1 MIRQMPDFKRTVLVV
16 DDNDVNRNILG
27 AIVEREY
34 NVIYAKNGREAL
46 KQIELNASFLS
57 LVLLDLIMPELD
69 GFEVLEE
76 LAKDSALRK
85 LPVIVLTSDK
95 SAEIRS
101 LELGAA
107 DFLSKPYDIPE
118 VILARIR
125 HSIQLFENARLIQAT
140 ENDFLTG
147 LYTSDYFYEYGR
159 FYDLH
164 HPDDEMD
171 AIAVDFS
178 HFHLLNELHGQDTG
192 NLVLKKIADGIK
204 NVISEKGGIA
214 CRYDA
219 DTFYVYIKHGAE
231 YITLLRE
238 ITEKLSS
245 VLSSQEI
252 RIRIGVY
259 SDKKHELNFRSR
271 FDRALQ
277 ACNGL
282 RNKADTAFAIYDEE
296 MHQQQLFNARL
307 LQDFESAINERQI
320 KVYYQPKYNILG
332 EIPLLSSCEALVRWI
347 HPELGFIN
355 PEVFIPLFE
364 ENGLVQKLDRY
375 VWKEAAAQMHRWNE
389 AYGVI
394 LPVSVN
400 VSRIDISSPDL
411 ADFICKT
418 VNENKISPKD
428 FLLEI
433 TESAYTEN
441 FQQIIDTVNILRKK
455 GFKIEMDDFG
465 AGYSSLN
472 MLTTL
477 PIDVLKL
484 DKGFIN
490 NISKGNREMRM
501 VEMILDIARFLKVP
515 VIAEGV
521 ETKEQ
526 VELLKH
532 AKCDVIQGYY
542 FSKPLPPEDFNSLI
556 EKDMEIR
563 KDISSGKK

>member
-16 DDNDVNRNILG
+16 DDDDVNRNILG

-46 KQIELNASFLS
+46 KQIELNAFFLS

-76 LAKDSALRK
+76 MAKDSALRK

-125 HSIQLFENARLIQAT
+125 HSIQFFENARLIQAT

-147 LYTSDYFYEYGR
+147 LYTSDYFYEYGK

-178 HFHLLNELHGQDTG
+178 HFHLLNELHGQETG
-192 NLVLKKIADGIK
+192 NQVLKKIADGIK

-219 DTFYVYIKHGAE
+219 DTFYVYTKHGAE
-231 YITLLRE
+231 YITLLSK

-282 RNKADTAFAIYDEE
+282 RNKVDTAFAIYDEE

-307 LQDFESAINERQI
+307 LQDFESAIKERQI

-375 VWKEAAAQMHRWNE
+375 VWKEAAAQMHKWNE

-563 KDISSGKK
+563 KDISSSKK

>member
-46 KQIELNASFLS
+46 KQIRLNVSFLS

-125 HSIQLFENARLIQAT
+125 HSIQLFENARIIQAT

-219 DTFYVYIKHGAE
+219 DTFYVYTKHGAE
-231 YITLLRE
+231 YITLLSK

-296 MHQQQLFNARL
+296 MHHQQLFNARL
-307 LQDFESAINERQI
+307 LQDFESAIKERQI

-375 VWKEAAAQMHRWNE
+375 VWKEAAAQMHKWNE

>member
-1 MIRQMPDFKRTVLVV
+1 
-16 DDNDVNRNILG
+16 
-27 AIVEREY
+27 
-34 NVIYAKNGREAL
+34 
-46 KQIELNASFLS
+46 
-57 LVLLDLIMPELD
+57 
-69 GFEVLEE
+69 
-76 LAKDSALRK
+76 
-85 LPVIVLTSDK
+85 
-95 SAEIRS
+95 
-101 LELGAA
+101 
-107 DFLSKPYDIPE
+107 
-118 VILARIR
+118 
-125 HSIQLFENARLIQAT
+125 
-140 ENDFLTG
+140 
-147 LYTSDYFYEYGR
+147 
-159 FYDLH
+159 
-164 HPDDEMD
+164 
-171 AIAVDFS
+171 
-178 HFHLLNELHGQDTG
+178 
-192 NLVLKKIADGIK
+192 
-204 NVISEKGGIA
+204 
-214 CRYDA
+214 
-219 DTFYVYIKHGAE
+219 
-231 YITLLRE
+231 
-238 ITEKLSS
+238 
-245 VLSSQEI
+245 
-252 RIRIGVY
+252 
-259 SDKKHELNFRSR
+259 
-271 FDRALQ
+271 
-277 ACNGL
+277 
-282 RNKADTAFAIYDEE
+282 
-296 MHQQQLFNARL
+296 
-307 LQDFESAINERQI
+307 
-320 KVYYQPKYNILG
+320 
-332 EIPLLSSCEALVRWI
+332 
-347 HPELGFIN
+347 
-355 PEVFIPLFE
+355 
-364 ENGLVQKLDRY
+364 
-375 VWKEAAAQMHRWNE
+375 MHRWNE

-563 KDISSGKK
+563 KDISSSKK

>member
-1 MIRQMPDFKRTVLVV
+1 
-16 DDNDVNRNILG
+16 
-27 AIVEREY
+27 
-34 NVIYAKNGREAL
+34 
-46 KQIELNASFLS
+46 
-57 LVLLDLIMPELD
+57 
-69 GFEVLEE
+69 
-76 LAKDSALRK
+76 
-85 LPVIVLTSDK
+85 
-95 SAEIRS
+95 
-101 LELGAA
+101 
-107 DFLSKPYDIPE
+107 
-118 VILARIR
+118 
-125 HSIQLFENARLIQAT
+125 
-140 ENDFLTG
+140 
-147 LYTSDYFYEYGR
+147 
-159 FYDLH
+159 
-164 HPDDEMD
+164 
-171 AIAVDFS
+171 
-178 HFHLLNELHGQDTG
+178 
-192 NLVLKKIADGIK
+192 
-204 NVISEKGGIA
+204 
-214 CRYDA
+214 
-219 DTFYVYIKHGAE
+219 
-231 YITLLRE
+231 
-238 ITEKLSS
+238 
-245 VLSSQEI
+245 
-252 RIRIGVY
+252 
-259 SDKKHELNFRSR
+259 
-271 FDRALQ
+271 
-277 ACNGL
+277 
-282 RNKADTAFAIYDEE
+282 
-296 MHQQQLFNARL
+296 
-307 LQDFESAINERQI
+307 
-320 KVYYQPKYNILG
+320 
-332 EIPLLSSCEALVRWI
+332 
-347 HPELGFIN
+347 
-355 PEVFIPLFE
+355 
-364 ENGLVQKLDRY
+364 GLVQKLDRY

-441 FQQIIDTVNILRKK
+441 FQQIIDTVNLLRKK

-490 NISKGNREMRM
+490 NISRGNREMRM

>member
-16 DDNDVNRNILG
+16 DDDEVNRNILG

-34 NVIYAKNGREAL
+34 NVIYAKNGLEAL
-46 KQIELNASFLS
+46 KQIRFNVSFLS

-76 LAKDSALRK
+76 MAKDSALRK

-125 HSIQLFENARLIQAT
+125 HSIQLFENARIIQAT

-164 HPDDEMD
+164 HPADEMD

-219 DTFYVYIKHGAE
+219 DTFYVYTKHGAE
-231 YITLLRE
+231 YITLLSK

-282 RNKADTAFAIYDEE
+282 RNKADRAFAIYDEE

-307 LQDFESAINERQI
+307 LQDFESAIKERQI